1 VLLPVIVLP
10 SVATGLVAALVA
22 FLDPAWAP
30 TLNTA
35 LVCLLAVFQAR
46 QAVQVQEAKQAARD
60 AKRAA
65 GANNRNHEVPDTG
78 HRRRVT
84 DK

>member
-1 VLLPVIVLP
+1 MLPVLAVP
-10 SVATGLVAALVA
+10 SVVTGLVAALVA

-35 LVCLLAVFQAR
+35 LVCLLAIWQAR
-46 QAVQVQEAKQAARD
+46 QATQVRIAQTAARD

-65 GANNRNHEVPDTG
+65 GANKRDNLYPDTG